1 MSHQIFL
8 ISLRAAFQNDDAV
21 REELAE
27 AIHRSGGFIL
37 MAAGDAGLVAAFDDR
52 RAGFFQQHRAVETC
66 GGLNLNPHGRAAD
79 KLRQLFA
86 ANVAAQLASRTPAAP
101 APAEPASAA
110 PDTRSSP
117 RHRPLTW
124 HRPVAPHPAD
134 ATGVSISLQ
143 HNARGTP

>member
-79 KLRQLFA
+79 KLRQLFT
-86 ANVAAQLASRTPAAP
+86 ANGINQLPNRLAQKKPTS
-101 APAEPASAA
+101 
-110 PDTRSSP
+110 
-117 RHRPLTW
+117 
-124 HRPVAPHPAD
+124 
-134 ATGVSISLQ
+134 Q
-143 HNARGTP
+143 HNILRPQRRAKIDKFGKKGQ